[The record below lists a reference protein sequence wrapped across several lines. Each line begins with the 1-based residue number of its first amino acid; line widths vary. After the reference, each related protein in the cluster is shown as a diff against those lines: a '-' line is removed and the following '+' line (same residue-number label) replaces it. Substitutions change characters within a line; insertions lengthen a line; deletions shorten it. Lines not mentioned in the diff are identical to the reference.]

1 MSLAL
6 FVVTFSSCSSF
17 ETVEEF
23 KTSKSVSL
31 TESTYKKCLGEE

>member
-6 FVVTFSSCSSF
+6 FVVTFFSCSSF

-23 KTSKSVSL
+23 KTSKSVSIIRM
-31 TESTYKKCLGEE
+31 YY